1 MDKSESKENWKM
13 LLNKL
18 KNYIAIDETI
28 RKAGKQSLHRNHPLT
43 AKEYQKKNKQ
53 CALFGE

>member
-1 MDKSESKENWKM
+1 M